1 MDKLVF
7 EKNEEL
13 KSYEK
18 ILNGIIAVNIGAAII
33 PFEKLSSWEHFLAD
47 WARFQKENKK
57 DITAMMRQFGKVE
70 KIYEEAEDRRTK

>member
-1 MDKLVF
+1 MDKLVL
-7 EKNEEL
+7 EKKEEL

-33 PFEKLSSWEHFLAD
+33 PFEKLSPWEHFLAD

-70 KIYEEAEDRRTK
+70 KIYEEAEDRWTK